1 MGERQGEFLLGSLG
15 RSCLIKKEK
24 KYGGISLAKLIRCG
38 KVIIDGEVHLSDEIC
53 LCGAVHNKIDNTNYH
68 NLYLEKGATIKF
80 YPPAEA

>member
-1 MGERQGEFLLGSLG
+1 M
-15 RSCLIKKEK
+15 
-24 KYGGISLAKLIRCG
+24 AKLIRCG